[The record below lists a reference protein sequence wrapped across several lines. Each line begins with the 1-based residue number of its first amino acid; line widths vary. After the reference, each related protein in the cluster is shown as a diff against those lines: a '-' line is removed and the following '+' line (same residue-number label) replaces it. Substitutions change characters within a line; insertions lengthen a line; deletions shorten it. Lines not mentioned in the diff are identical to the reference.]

1 MIIET
6 FRDRS
11 GSHTAHSRPAV
22 VWYSEQTHSEHLERV
37 GLEAFREVHGA
48 ARRRALEVEW
58 KRVSQQFFPRYLYQK
73 LLRILIYRVL

>member
-1 MIIET
+1 M
-6 FRDRS
+6 
-11 GSHTAHSRPAV
+11 

-73 LLRILIYRVL
+73 LLRALIYRVF